1 MSDEKEQPSA
11 GCARPLI
18 LIVDD
23 DRVVHSIFARALASF
38 PGTII
43 YAHDGQQA
51 LAIARET
58 RPDLLIIDAL
68 LPNLDGRVVAK
79 TLKMEP
85 ATSTMRVAIMTA
97 LYKGA
102 RYRNEALN
110 DFLADVYL
118 EKPVSPDKLWEVI
131 ERLLHIARPS
141 PAPRPTST
149 HAMRDTLEAGHE
161 RGAL

>member
-1 MSDEKEQPSA
+1 MSDDKEHPSA
-11 GCARPLI
+11 GSARPLI

-43 YAHDGQQA
+43 HAHDGQQA
-51 LAIARET
+51 LAIAREAK
-58 RPDLLIIDAL
+58 PDLLIIDAL

-102 RYRNEALN
+102 RYRNEALV

-131 ERLLHIARPS
+131 ERTLHIARPS
-141 PAPRPTST
+141 PASPSTSI
-149 HAMRDTLEAGHE
+149 HAMRGPIEATQE